1 MSICRLALAAIAAF
15 FEICHGLHVPS
26 STTRSSNHSVG
37 FSSTW
42 DGPIPVDFYVFM
54 GREPNGRKLVAPRA
68 SVNIGGVDEAEGF
81 YTLCKDSCP
90 TGIVQH
96 VGYTTSYM
104 RICPCIALLL
114 VADLMSDFR
123 VLLEA
128 SQDTPLFSM
137 GQYLEVD
144 AGQELFDIQKGH
156 GTLRD
161 LMDTGPE
168 KAYYRKPG
176 HLTVWIANDI
186 GAENPRLSLAGTT
199 FLDQPLYDGTPGA
212 GVLLDASVSRRGRR
226 LSHEVGHVV
235 GFHHVAGGD
244 VSYVYSHYQCPKE
257 HRMFRWKTMS
267 SPNCEMN
274 IMGSWYD
281 GPYCCPSASLLQV
294 GSSQRATCLEN
305 TASAPKQP
313 FCCGSQC
320 SYNCPK
326 EEPPMTFATSEH
338 KDMLSSIVQCW
349 VFLRGHAPLPG
360 VSTMEVQRT
369 KRVECVDFKTA
380 LGSCM

>member
-244 VSYVYSHYQCPKE
+244 VSYVYSHYQ
-257 HRMFRWKTMS
+257 
-267 SPNCEMN
+267 
-274 IMGSWYD
+274 YD